1 MTPKTKSFY
10 VSSGTPG
17 YHGLMRYRLSKS
29 PLFFG
34 AALLGLAVSAS
45 AAAEEEAG
53 VATKEAL
60 VEETS
65 VGEAI
70 AETAHPGWT
79 YPKGY
84 AQRPLVIDKHMLRG
98 TFSIDVKRLSFPLGN
113 GARQTLVA
121 LDFGAAFSPLNNLEV
136 GISNYRLGST
146 PPKTG
151 QGLFPIIVS
160 PSADFGDIPIY
171 GRYSFLRK
179 DYVEIAVDLVMV
191 LPSNTNFAVTFG
203 VPVRIRARPTV
214 TIDIGMEFSVL
225 TKSAGANIE
234 LPVKST
240 FNITPAG
247 FIFGESGFSFQ
258 NLGRNTITT
267 TTTSS
272 VPDSNVAFP
281 VAKNQVFMPFGIGGG
296 YTVVIKGK
304 VMMDVFGRFG
314 WNPFVYLNPPTG
326 VKAVPG
332 RDTWFLGIGTIV
344 HTRPLLKASRS

>member
-1 MTPKTKSFY
+1 MRR
-10 VSSGTPG
+10 VQRANARSSW
-17 YHGLMRYRLSKS
+17 
-29 PLFFG
+29 FVVV
-34 AALLGLAVSAS
+34 ALLCLTVPAS
-45 AAAEEEAG
+45 ADDEDTG
-53 VATKEAL
+53 VAAKEAL

-65 VGEAI
+65 VGEAL

-98 TFSIDVKRLSFPLGN
+98 TFSVDVKRLSFPLSS

-146 PPKTG
+146 TPKTG

-171 GRYSFLRK
+171 ARYSFLRK
-179 DYVEIAVDLVMV
+179 DYVEIAADFVMV

-203 VPVRIRARPTV
+203 VPVRIRARPSV
-214 TIDIGMEFSVL
+214 TIDTGMEFSIL
-225 TKSAGANIE
+225 TKSPGANIE
-234 LPVKST
+234 LPVKGT
-240 FNITPAG
+240 FNITPEG

-258 NLGRNTITT
+258 NLGRNTIST

-272 VPDSNVAFP
+272 VPDSNAAFP
-281 VAKNQVFMPFGIGGG
+281 VAKNQVFMPLGIGGG

-326 VKAVPG
+326 VEAVPA
-332 RDTWFLGIGTIV
+332 RDTWFMGVGTIV
-344 HTRPLLKASRS
+344 YTRPLSGARKEANPSGG

>member
-1 MTPKTKSFY
+1 
-10 VSSGTPG
+10 
-17 YHGLMRYRLSKS
+17 MRWPQRPNESAWFL
-29 PLFFG
+29 
-34 AALLGLAVSAS
+34 AVVLLGLTVTAGAR
-45 AAAEEEAG
+45 AEGEA
-53 VATKEAL
+53 ATKEAL

-65 VGEAI
+65 VGEAF

-84 AQRPLVIDKHMLRG
+84 AQRPLVMDKHMVRG
-98 TFSIDVKRLSFPLGN
+98 TFSIDVKRLSFPSSG
-113 GARQTLVA
+113 GAAQTLVA
-121 LDFGAAFSPLNNLEV
+121 LDFGAAFSPLTNLEV
-136 GISNYRLGST
+136 GISNSRLGST
-146 PPKTG
+146 PPKPS
-151 QGLFPIIVS
+151 QGLLPIVVS

-179 DYVEIAVDLVMV
+179 DYVEMALDVVMV

-203 VPVRIRARPTV
+203 VPVRIRARPRV
-214 TIDIGMEFSVL
+214 TIDTGMELSVL
-225 TKSAGANIE
+225 TKGPGANIE
-234 LPVKST
+234 LPVKGS

-258 NLGRNTITT
+258 NLGRNTITS

-314 WNPFVYLNPPTG
+314 WNPLVYLNPPTA
-326 VKAVPG
+326 VKTVPG
-332 RDTWFLGIGTIV
+332 RDTWFIGIGTIV
-344 HTRPLLKASRS
+344 HTRPLLKASGHS